1 MKAIQH
7 LQLRS
12 NCLYLGGGEDH
23 AEKLSGGFYDHTFI
37 PEYAGGYSR
46 HKYFAITYI
55 IKGYGIFKDHLSR
68 SFNYREGDLVLR
80 HADTPFYM
88 SKHFR
93 ADGWLEFSAA
103 LPQSLSDALLA
114 AGVLRKNLTFL
125 SPGISPALLGAAE
138 AYTDSLFCINKST
151 GAARAYAAILNFFD
165 ELAGSTTPGVFSG
178 NRKEMQRLERIKQL
192 LDDVSDTTPLPQL
205 ARSIGMGYENFRK
218 SFRRWTGLSPQD
230 YRIQR
235 RLNQADALLLHT
247 RLSIKE
253 IAERLGY
260 SDITAFSRQYRKFR
274 RVPPSSKRDLLP
286 PAAGRALPPGTPP
299 LDTDA
304 GYGFEPAARPKA
316 PGQE

>member
-1 MKAIQH
+1 
-7 LQLRS
+7 
-12 NCLYLGGGEDH
+12 
-23 AEKLSGGFYDHTFI
+23 
-37 PEYAGGYSR
+37 
-46 HKYFAITYI
+46 
-55 IKGYGIFKDHLSR
+55 
-68 SFNYREGDLVLR
+68 
-80 HADTPFYM
+80 M

-114 AGVLRKNLTFL
+114 AGVLSKDLTFL

-205 ARSIGMGYENFRK
+205 ARRPAWATKTSGNPSVAGPG
-218 SFRRWTGLSPQD
+218 SLRR
-230 YRIQR
+230 
-235 RLNQADALLLHT
+235 
-247 RLSIKE
+247 
-253 IAERLGY
+253 
-260 SDITAFSRQYRKFR
+260 ITAFSGDSTRPMRCCCTPGSQSR
-274 RVPPSSKRDLLP
+274 RSPNGSATPTSPHSPGNTGNSAAFPPSSKRDLLP

-316 PGQE
+316 PGKE

>member
-1 MKAIQH
+1 
-7 LQLRS
+7 
-12 NCLYLGGGEDH
+12 
-23 AEKLSGGFYDHTFI
+23 
-37 PEYAGGYSR
+37 
-46 HKYFAITYI
+46 
-55 IKGYGIFKDHLSR
+55 
-68 SFNYREGDLVLR
+68 
-80 HADTPFYM
+80 
-88 SKHFR
+88 
-93 ADGWLEFSAA
+93 
-103 LPQSLSDALLA
+103 
-114 AGVLRKNLTFL
+114 
-125 SPGISPALLGAAE
+125 
-138 AYTDSLFCINKST
+138 
-151 GAARAYAAILNFFD
+151 
-165 ELAGSTTPGVFSG
+165 
-178 NRKEMQRLERIKQL
+178 MQRLERIKQL

-286 PAAGRALPPGTPP
+286 PAAGSALPPGTPP

>member
-12 NCLYLGGGEDH
+12 NCLYLGSGENH

-114 AGVLRKNLTFL
+114 AGVLRKDLTFL

-151 GAARAYAAILNFFD
+151 GAARAYAAILNF
-165 ELAGSTTPGVFSG
+165 
-178 NRKEMQRLERIKQL
+178 
-192 LDDVSDTTPLPQL
+192 
-205 ARSIGMGYENFRK
+205 
-218 SFRRWTGLSPQD
+218 
-230 YRIQR
+230 
-235 RLNQADALLLHT
+235 LLLSQI
-247 RLSIKE
+247 L
-253 IAERLGY
+253 
-260 SDITAFSRQYRKFR
+260 
-274 RVPPSSKRDLLP
+274 
-286 PAAGRALPPGTPP
+286 
-299 LDTDA
+299 
-304 GYGFEPAARPKA
+304 
-316 PGQE
+316 

>member
-12 NCLYLGGGEDH
+12 NCLYLGSGEDH

-114 AGVLRKNLTFL
+114 AGVLRK
-125 SPGISPALLGAAE
+125 
-138 AYTDSLFCINKST
+138 D
-151 GAARAYAAILNFFD
+151 
-165 ELAGSTTPGVFSG
+165 
-178 NRKEMQRLERIKQL
+178 
-192 LDDVSDTTPLPQL
+192 
-205 ARSIGMGYENFRK
+205 
-218 SFRRWTGLSPQD
+218 
-230 YRIQR
+230 
-235 RLNQADALLLHT
+235 
-247 RLSIKE
+247 
-253 IAERLGY
+253 
-260 SDITAFSRQYRKFR
+260 
-274 RVPPSSKRDLLP
+274 
-286 PAAGRALPPGTPP
+286 
-299 LDTDA
+299 
-304 GYGFEPAARPKA
+304 
-316 PGQE
+316 